1 MKKINNRWIDDNNNS
16 WSADFYTKEQAE
28 KYSKSLIDCRDCSGC
43 RACRDCSGCR
53 YCSDCSDC
61 IGCSG
66 CHGCS
71 GCIGCRYCS
80 GCSDCRDCS
89 GCIGCR
95 DCSGCIRFVNNPQR
109 YTTAK
114 IGSRKEN
121 TTFYWDNDRTLVICG
136 CFRGT
141 VEEFKKQV
149 EEVHGN
155 NNYGLE
161 YKNEIEKVEFLMG
174 RRT

>member
-43 RACRDCSGCR
+43 SDCRDCSGCIGCRDCSGCR

-61 IGCSG
+61 IGC
-66 CHGCS
+66 
-71 GCIGCRYCS
+71 RA
-80 GCSDCRDCS
+80 CRDCS
-89 GCIGCR
+89 GCR
-95 DCSGCIRFVNNPQR
+95 YCSDCIRFVNNPQR